1 MHLLLLIHVQAN
13 IICQQLQL
21 GVVLHTTRNA
31 GNVNPQISPLHCSAR
46 IQCAKSSSP
55 SRLNWTFSICCKQAK
70 ETTSRSR
77 WIIKPSRDDSSA
89 AACRDQPTF
98 DIDLKAMRR
107 QFLMLQQKAHPDSFS
122 QAPKVGCGWNQHGCD
137 LMRLLQREL
146 DYAQLQSS
154 VINKAYHTLKDP
166 LSRAQYLLKEQGIQ
180 VNEGDSLSDPE
191 LLMEVM
197 EFREELEEAQSEAD
211 IKPLKARNDGKI
223 AMLCACLQPTHAAYL
238 RQRNTQKQCTSS
250 RRHLRRRTTNPQ
262 RIWPLNCSTWTA

>member
-1 MHLLLLIHVQAN
+1 MLNTRRLFQLISPTLKSTTTITRTRVAPASLRPRTSKHYLSTTSAWRSIAQDKKCWQCQSTNKPSALFCENTVCKVIQPVPAQLNFFHLLQAGKGDN
-13 IICQQLQL
+13 
-21 GVVLHTTRNA
+21 
-31 GNVNPQISPLHCSAR
+31 
-46 IQCAKSSSP
+46 K
-55 SRLNWTFSICCKQAK
+55 
-70 ETTSRSR
+70 
-77 WIIKPSRDDSSA
+77 
-89 AACRDQPTF
+89 DQPTF

-122 QAPKVGCGWNQHGCD
+122 QAPK
-137 LMRLLQREL
+137 REL

-211 IKPLKARNDGKI
+211 IKPLKARNDGKFQCVRVLI
-223 AMLCACLQPTHAAYL
+223 CNQLTFIYNREIRRNSAQVAAG
-238 RQRNTQKQCTSS
+238 
-250 RRHLRRRTTNPQ
+250 
-262 RIWPLNCSTWTA
+262 I